1 MGPIILRDSWSFF
14 VCLEVCREDQEKN
27 VDSVEKI
34 SNKRSCSHGKSII
47 LWEGYAGQEEK
58 AIKNTNIEN
67 AVHVLGRKE
76 LEEARTL
83 CYKNIRK

>member
-1 MGPIILRDSWSFF
+1 M
-14 VCLEVCREDQEKN
+14 
-27 VDSVEKI
+27 DSVEKI

-67 AVHVLGRKE
+67 AVHMLGRKE
-76 LEEARTL
+76 LEEAQRRSMKIIL
-83 CYKNIRK
+83 KDLLD